1 MVYNLVC
8 FVCRYQKE
16 KFLRRF
22 FISFVSFR
30 FFILLEK
37 MLDSF
42 TLENL
47 VKKEKEVVQKVKDN
61 EVKNL
66 EFVKVDID
74 NNLVNILN
82 FVKMYFLK
90 M

>member
-1 MVYNLVC
+1 M
-8 FVCRYQKE
+8 
-16 KFLRRF
+16 
-22 FISFVSFR
+22 
-30 FFILLEK
+30 
-37 MLDSF
+37 
-42 TLENL
+42 LENL

-66 EFVKVDID
+66 EFVKVDVD